1 MEYNNN
7 NNNRRSADNPNESG
21 NREPPLTSNQNPERG
36 GSADST
42 DPSQPIPPVT
52 TTTTTSPGQSDG
64 IIALKVTPF
73 SIKAFIKYFANDII
87 GVYYEIPK
95 DCMEA
100 NLALTEALFF
110 R

>member
-7 NNNRRSADNPNESG
+7 NNSRSADNPNESG
-21 NREPPLTSNQNPERG
+21 NGEPALTSTTQNPERG

-42 DPSQPIPPVT
+42 DPSQSVPPVST
-52 TTTTTSPGQSDG
+52 TTTPPGQSDG

>member
-7 NNNRRSADNPNESG
+7 SRRSADNPNESG
-21 NREPPLTSNQNPERG
+21 NREPPLTSTTPNPERG

-42 DPSQPIPPVT
+42 EPSQPIPPV
-52 TTTTTSPGQSDG
+52 TTTTSPGQSDG